1 MISRTSLR
9 LQRSQPRSAI
19 QRGGQAGSVQ
29 NWNGPGLIG
38 DASPNEGATS
48 VAVVSSTL
56 IRNGVPWIC
65 AEQLS
70 QRAALFSAMIV
81 GMRMPFT
88 SIVPL
93 IVPEPAAPWRRAL
106 PITLVVALLAA
117 GCGPAGDPTDPAAE
131 VRGDGKLQELLIRH
145 DSRDPAYRLTGGAVE
160 VGATVV
166 LQVRTGTD
174 DAVTVALSV
183 ATPFGGTATKSP
195 AIRVARGVPCAEVN
209 ESARGASGE
218 LSALLAPDPVLDP
231 ANELTDALCD
241 VWRASIDVGS
251 EPTAIGYHFVIS
263 DGSTAV
269 KLADDNIND
278 QGLGSISPANVGGDW
293 AIVVSPKGF
302 TASPLLSG
310 SVVYQIFPDRFGNAN
325 PLNDGGAQPRYK
337 GVASIIPWNT
347 IPATPPKGEDF
358 YGGDLDGIRLRLPH
372 LVSIGVNTIYL
383 NPVFDANSNHR
394 YDGNDFMQV
403 DERLGGNAALQ
414 RLLTAAQKLN
424 IDVILD
430 GVFNHV
436 SSDSPIF
443 DRYGRWPTVGA
454 CESVDSPYRDWFI
467 WTKAA
472 GAKGPCAGAS
482 GPNTAGYVAWANY
495 DTLPVLNK
503 NNDAVRALILGD
515 ASGAPAATL
524 LASPAGDAGVARWWL
539 QQGVAGWRLDVM
551 PDGSFPEGFWQ
562 EFRIALKAASPNAP
576 IIGELW
582 NRRDAL
588 RLLRGDAAD
597 ATMNYRFRDAVLA
610 YLGGKPEAGATDST
624 NRSAVLFVRR
634 LMGIAED
641 YPTAVTLAN
650 LTLLDSHDTSRS
662 LWEFTPGDGRDG
674 KEIPENLSV
683 GKARQLLAATMQYL
697 LPGSPTVYYGDEIGV
712 SGATD
717 PDDRRTFPVLPT
729 DPRTA
734 RLDGSGSGGR
744 RPAPLP
750 AARAADL
757 SMLAWYQRL
766 AAIRAAHPHV
776 RGACVDWLAVGAN
789 GATSRTVLFSR
800 RASGVVGEIAQLS
813 TPSSWAVGDLLVA
826 VNAGGGSERLT
837 FNLGAGVNLREV
849 ARSSGAAGG
858 GDPTTGVDVPAR
870 TAIIWEVVP

>member
-1 MISRTSLR
+1 
-9 LQRSQPRSAI
+9 
-19 QRGGQAGSVQ
+19 
-29 NWNGPGLIG
+29 
-38 DASPNEGATS
+38 
-48 VAVVSSTL
+48 
-56 IRNGVPWIC
+56 
-65 AEQLS
+65 LS
-70 QRAALFSAMIV
+70 
-81 GMRMPFT
+81 
-88 SIVPL
+88 
-93 IVPEPAAPWRRAL
+93 
-106 PITLVVALLAA
+106 
-117 GCGPAGDPTDPAAE
+117 
-131 VRGDGKLQELLIRH
+131 
-145 DSRDPAYRLTGGAVE
+145 
-160 VGATVV
+160 
-166 LQVRTGTD
+166 
-174 DAVTVALSV
+174 
-183 ATPFGGTATKSP
+183 
-195 AIRVARGVPCAEVN
+195 
-209 ESARGASGE
+209 
-218 LSALLAPDPVLDP
+218 
-231 ANELTDALCD
+231 
-241 VWRASIDVGS
+241 
-251 EPTAIGYHFVIS
+251 
-263 DGSTAV
+263 
-269 KLADDNIND
+269 
-278 QGLGSISPANVGGDW
+278 
-293 AIVVSPKGF
+293 
-302 TASPLLSG
+302 
-310 SVVYQIFPDRFGNAN
+310 
-325 PLNDGGAQPRYK
+325 
-337 GVASIIPWNT
+337 
-347 IPATPPKGEDF
+347 
-358 YGGDLDGIRLRLPH
+358 
-372 LVSIGVNTIYL
+372 
-383 NPVFDANSNHR
+383 
-394 YDGNDFMQV
+394 
-403 DERLGGNAALQ
+403 
-414 RLLTAAQKLN
+414 AAQKLN
-424 IDVILD
+424 IAVILD

-467 WTKAA
+467 WTKSA
-472 GAKGPCAGAS
+472 GAKGPCAGAT

-524 LASPAGDAGVARWWL
+524 LASPAGNAGVARWWL

-562 EFRIALKAASPNAP
+562 EFRAALKAASPNAP

-610 YLGGKPEAGATDST
+610 YLGGKPDAGATDST
-624 NRSAVLFVRR
+624 DRSAVLFIRK

-662 LWEFTPGDGRDG
+662 LWELTPGDGRDG
-674 KEIPENLSV
+674 KENPENLSV

-697 LPGSPTVYYGDEIGV
+697 LPGSPTIYYGDEIGV

-744 RPAPLP
+744 RPASLP
-750 AARAADL
+750 NARVADL

-776 RGACVDWLAVGAN
+776 RGASVDWLAVGVS

-813 TPSSWAVGDLLVA
+813 TPGSWAVGDLVVA

-837 FNLGAGVNLREV
+837 FNLGAGVNIREV

-858 GDPTTGVDVPAR
+858 GDLTTGVDVPAR
-870 TAIIWEVVP
+870 TTIIWEVVP

>member
-1 MISRTSLR
+1 MISRTPLR
-9 LQRSQPRSAI
+9 LHCSQPRIAI

-56 IRNGVPWIC
+56 MRNGVPSIC
-65 AEQLS
+65 AEQPS
-70 QRAALFSAMIV
+70 QRTALFSAMIV

-106 PITLVVALLAA
+106 PLALVAALLAT
-117 GCGPAGDPTDPAAE
+117 GCGPAGDPTDPAAA
-131 VRGDGKLQELLIRH
+131 VTGDGKLQELLIRH
-145 DSRDPAYRLTGGAVE
+145 DSRDPAYRLEGGSVE
-160 VGATVV
+160 VGTTVT
-166 LQVRTGTD
+166 LRVRTGSD
-174 DAVTVALSV
+174 DAVSVALAV
-183 ATPFGGTATKSP
+183 ASPFGGTSKKTPAT
-195 AIRVARGVPCAEVN
+195 RVTRGVPCANV
-209 ESARGASGE
+209 SQSDRGASAE
-218 LSALLAPDPVLDP
+218 LAALVAPDPLFDP
-231 ANELTDALCD
+231 ANGLAGALCD
-241 VWRASIDVGS
+241 VWSASIDVGS
-251 EPTAIGYHFVIS
+251 QPTAIGYHFEIA
-263 DGSTAV
+263 DGSAAV
-269 KLADDNIND
+269 KLSDDNIND
-278 QGLGSISPANVGGDW
+278 QGLGSTSPANVGGDW
-293 AIVVSPKGF
+293 AIVVAPKGF

-310 SVVYQIFPDRFGNAN
+310 SVVYQIFPDRFANAN
-325 PLNDGGAQPRYK
+325 PQNDGGAQRRYA
-337 GVASIIPWNT
+337 GVSSIIPWNT
-347 IPATPPKGEDF
+347 LPATPPKGEDF

-383 NPVFDANSNHR
+383 NPIFDANSNHR
-394 YDGNDFMQV
+394 YDGSDYLNV
-403 DERLGGNAALQ
+403 DPRLGGNAALQ
-414 RLLTAAQKLN
+414 RLLTAAKKLN
-424 IDVILD
+424 IAIILD

-443 DRYGRWPTVGA
+443 DRYGRWPTLGA
-454 CESVDSPYRDWFI
+454 CESVNSPYRDWFV

-482 GPNTAGYVAWANY
+482 GPNTAGYVGWANY

-503 NNDAVRALILGD
+503 SNPAVRALILGD
-515 ASGAPAATL
+515 ASGAPASTL

-551 PDGSFPEGFWQ
+551 PDGSFPDGFWQ
-562 EFRIALKAASPNAP
+562 EFRTVLKSASPNAP

-610 YLGGKPEAGATDST
+610 YLGGKPAAGATDST
-624 NRSAVLFVRR
+624 NRSAVLFIRK

-650 LTLLDSHDTSRS
+650 LTLVDSHDTSRS

-674 KEIPENLSV
+674 KEVADNLSV

-697 LPGSPTVYYGDEIGV
+697 LPGSPTVYYGDEIGI

-717 PDDRRTFPVLPT
+717 PDDRRTFPLLPT

-734 RLDGSGSGGR
+734 HLDGGGANGR

-757 SMLAWYQRL
+757 TMLAWYQQL

-776 RGACVDWLAVGAN
+776 RGASVDWLAVGES
-789 GATSRTVLFSR
+789 GAASRTLLFAR
-800 RASGVVGEIAQLS
+800 RSTGVAGALARLDEAR
-813 TPSSWAVGDLLVA
+813 SWTVGDLLVA
-826 VNAGGGSERLT
+826 VNAGGGSERVT
-837 FNLGAGVNLREV
+837 FALGTGIHVREV
-849 ARSSGAAGG
+849 ARSSGKAGT
-858 GDPTTGVDVPAR
+858 GDPITGADIPAR
-870 TAIIWEVVP
+870 TAIVWEVVP

>member
-624 NRSAVLFVRR
+624 NRSAVLFVRK

-744 RPAPLP
+744 LPAPLP

-757 SMLAWYQRL
+757 SMLAWYQQL

>member
-1 MISRTSLR
+1 MISRTLLR
-9 LQRSQPRSAI
+9 LQVSQPRIAI
-19 QRGGQAGSVQ
+19 QRDGQDGSEQ

-38 DASPNEGATS
+38 EASPNEGATS
-48 VAVVSSTL
+48 VAVVSNTL
-56 IRNGVPWIC
+56 MRNGVPSIW
-65 AEQLS
+65 AEQPS
-70 QRAALFSAMIV
+70 QRVALFSAMMV
-81 GMRMPFT
+81 RMRMPFT
-88 SIVPL
+88 SMVPL
-93 IVPEPAAPWRRAL
+93 IVPEPAAPWRRARVML
-106 PITLVVALLAA
+106 LVATLIAA
-117 GCGPAGDPTDPAAE
+117 ACGPAGDPTDPAAE
-131 VRGDGKLQELLIRH
+131 VQGDGELQELLIRH
-145 DSRDPAYRLTGGAVE
+145 DSRDPAYRLTSGAVE
-160 VGATVV
+160 VGTEVV
-166 LQVRTGTD
+166 LQVRTGSD
-174 DAVTVALSV
+174 DAVSVMLSV
-183 ATPFGGTATKSP
+183 AAPFGGSATKSP
-195 AIRVARGVPCAEVN
+195 ALRVARGVPCADVN
-209 ESARGASGE
+209 ESNRGASAE
-218 LSALLAPDPVLDP
+218 LSTLIAPDPVLDP
-231 ANELTDALCD
+231 TNGLTDARCD
-241 VWRASIDVGS
+241 VWRATIDVGN
-251 EPTAIGYHFVIS
+251 EPTAIGYHFVIA
-263 DGSTAV
+263 DGSAAV
-269 KLADDNIND
+269 KLADDNVND

-302 TASPLLSG
+302 AASPLLSG

-337 GVASIIPWNT
+337 GVASITPWNT
-347 IPATPPKGEDF
+347 LPAMPPKGEDF

-383 NPVFDANSNHR
+383 NPIFDANSNHR
-394 YDGNDFMQV
+394 YDGNDYLTV
-403 DERLGGNAALQ
+403 DPRLGGNAALQ

-424 IDVILD
+424 ITVILD

-515 ASGAPAATL
+515 ASGAPAAAL
-524 LASPAGDAGVARWWL
+524 AASPAGDAGVARWWL

-624 NRSAVLFVRR
+624 NRSAVLFIRK

-674 KEIPENLSV
+674 KELPNNLSI

-697 LPGSPTVYYGDEIGV
+697 LPGSPTIYYGDEIGV

-717 PDDRRTFPVLPT
+717 PDDRRTFPILPT

-734 RLDGSGSGGR
+734 RLDGSGAGGR

-757 SMLAWYQRL
+757 AMLSWYQTL
-766 AAIRAAHPHV
+766 ATIRAAHPQV
-776 RGACVDWLAVGAN
+776 RSACVDWLAVGAS
-789 GATSRTVLFSR
+789 GAASRTLLFAR
-800 RASGVVGEIAQLS
+800 RANGVVGEIAQLDA
-813 TPSSWAVGDLLVA
+813 PSSWSVGDLLVA
-826 VNAGGGSERLT
+826 VNADGGAERLI
-837 FNLGAGVNLREV
+837 FNLGADIHLREV
-849 ARSSGAAGG
+849 ARSSGESGG
-858 GDPTTGVDVPAR
+858 GDPTTGVEVPAR